1 MVRTVTRYSAAAVV
15 LVITG
20 VVAAIIALA
29 IVLIL
34 VGANQNNMIVDV
46 IVTVADFLTTPF
58 QGMFPQDS
66 VRSDVLVNWGI
77 ALLVY
82 LALGGIIARIVR

>member
-1 MVRTVTRYSAAAVV
+1 MVRTVTRYSAATVV

-20 VVAAIIALA
+20 VIAAIIALA

-46 IVTVADFLTTPF
+46 IVTVGDFLTTPF

-66 VRSDVLVNWGI
+66 TRNDVLVNWGI

-82 LALGGIIARIVR
+82 LAIGGVIARIAR

>member
-1 MVRTVTRYSAAAVV
+1 MVRTVTRYSAATVV

-20 VVAAIIALA
+20 VIAGIIALA
-29 IVLIL
+29 MVLIL

-46 IVTVADFLTTPF
+46 IVTVGDFLTTPF

-66 VRSDVLVNWGI
+66 ARSDVLVNWGI
-77 ALLVY
+77 AVLVY
-82 LALGGIIARIVR
+82 LAIGGIIARIAR

>member
-1 MVRTVTRYSAAAVV
+1 MVRTVTRYSAATVV

-20 VVAAIIALA
+20 VIAALIALA
-29 IVLIL
+29 MLLIL

-46 IVTVADFLTTPF
+46 IVTVGDFLTTPF
-58 QGMFPQDS
+58 QGMFPQDTT
-66 VRSDVLVNWGI
+66 RADVLVNWGI

-82 LALGGIIARIVR
+82 LAIGGVIARIAR

>member
-1 MVRTVTRYSAAAVV
+1 MVRTVTRYSAATVV

-20 VVAAIIALA
+20 VIAAIIALA
-29 IVLIL
+29 MVLIL

-46 IVTVADFLTTPF
+46 IVTVGDFLTTPF

-66 VRSDVLVNWGI
+66 TRTDVLVNWGI

-82 LALGGIIARIVR
+82 LAIGGIVARIAR

>member
-20 VVAAIIALA
+20 VIVAIIALA

-34 VGANQNNMIVDV
+34 LGANQNNMIVDV
-46 IVTVADFLTTPF
+46 IVTVGDFITTPF
-58 QGMFPQDS
+58 HGMFPQDS
-66 VRSDVLVNWGI
+66 TRSDVLVNWGI

-82 LALGGIIARIVR
+82 LAIGGIIARVVR

>member
-1 MVRTVTRYSAAAVV
+1 MVRTLTRNSAAAVV

-20 VVAAIIALA
+20 VIAAIIALA

-46 IVTVADFLTTPF
+46 IVTIASFLTTPF
-58 QGMFPQDS
+58 HGMFPQDS
-66 VRSDVLVNWGI
+66 TQSEVLVNWGI

-82 LALGGIIARIVR
+82 LVIGGGIARVVR

>member
-1 MVRTVTRYSAAAVV
+1 MVRTVTRHSAATVV

-20 VVAAIIALA
+20 VIAALIALA

-46 IVTVADFLTTPF
+46 IVTIGDFLTTPF

-66 VRSDVLVNWGI
+66 TRSDVLVNWGI

-82 LALGGIIARIVR
+82 LAIGGFIARIAR

>member
-1 MVRTVTRYSAAAVV
+1 MVRTVTRYSAAAVI

-20 VVAAIIALA
+20 VIVAIIALA

-46 IVTVADFLTTPF
+46 IVTVGDFLTTPF
-58 QGMFPQDS
+58 HGMFPQDS
-66 VRSDVLVNWGI
+66 TRSDVLVNWGI

-82 LALGGIIARIVR
+82 LAIGGIIARVVR

>member
-1 MVRTVTRYSAAAVV
+1 MTRYSAAAVV

-20 VVAAIIALA
+20 VIAAIIALA

-46 IVTVADFLTTPF
+46 IVTVGDFLTTPF
-58 QGMFPQDS
+58 HGMFPQDS
-66 VRSDVLVNWGI
+66 ARTEVLVNWGI

-82 LALGGIIARIVR
+82 LALGGIIARVVR

>member
-1 MVRTVTRYSAAAVV
+1 MVRTVTRYSTAAVV

-20 VVAAIIALA
+20 VIAAIIALA
-29 IVLIL
+29 MVLIL

-46 IVTVADFLTTPF
+46 IVTIGDFLTTPF

-66 VRSDVLVNWGI
+66 TEREVVVNWGI
-77 ALLVY
+77 AVLVY
-82 LALGGIIARIVR
+82 LAIGGVIARVAR